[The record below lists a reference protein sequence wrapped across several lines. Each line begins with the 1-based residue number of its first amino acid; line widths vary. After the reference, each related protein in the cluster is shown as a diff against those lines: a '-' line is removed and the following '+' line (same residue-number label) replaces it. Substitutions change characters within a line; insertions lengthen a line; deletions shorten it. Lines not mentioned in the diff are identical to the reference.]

1 MWCLVRLPNCV
12 VVDVGVDSKAAG
24 QEVLDRVSIDF
35 FSVILLRANRFC
47 FAIVTDLFAVIIT
60 I

>member
-35 FSVILLRANRFC
+35 FSVILLT
-47 FAIVTDLFAVIIT
+47 IVFVLQLSQIYLL
-60 I
+60 